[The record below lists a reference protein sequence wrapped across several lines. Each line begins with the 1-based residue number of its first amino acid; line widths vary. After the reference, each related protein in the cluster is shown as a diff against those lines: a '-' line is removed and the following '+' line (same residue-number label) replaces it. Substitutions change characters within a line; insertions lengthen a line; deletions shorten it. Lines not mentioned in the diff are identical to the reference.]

1 MNTIKQIGVIECG
14 NSSKLFQLSPI
25 SKSQG
30 YVVSKIYYKND
41 VPESIITNN
50 HPGAEVVKDQ
60 QAIIEDSL
68 IETVVVSSPSP
79 NEMDIVGEMLK
90 ANKAT
95 RVV

>member
-1 MNTIKQIGVIECG
+1 M
-14 NSSKLFQLSPI
+14 
-25 SKSQG
+25 
-30 YVVSKIYYKND
+30 VSKIYYKND
-41 VPESIITNN
+41 VPENIITNN

-68 IETVVVSSPSP
+68 IDMVVVSSPSP

-95 RVV
+95 RIV